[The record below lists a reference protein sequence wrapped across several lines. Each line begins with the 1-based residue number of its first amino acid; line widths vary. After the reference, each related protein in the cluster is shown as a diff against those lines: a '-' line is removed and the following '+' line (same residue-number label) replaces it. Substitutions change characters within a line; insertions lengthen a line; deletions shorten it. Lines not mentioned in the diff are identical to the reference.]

1 MEHITKEEYLRL
13 LKKKQVKYRNKKTDT
28 GRGLFASKKEAAFER
43 ECFLRLKA
51 GEIKDYAVQVRIPL
65 DVNGVHICFYIA
77 DFVIRHNDDTYE
89 IVDTKGVITKDFRI
103 KWKLLKA
110 LYSDKYK
117 FTLVK

>member
-1 MEHITKEEYLRL
+1 MMEHITKEEYLRL

-77 DFVIRHNDDTYE
+77 DFVIRHNDDG
-89 IVDTKGVITKDFRI
+89 IVNLINPVDEFSPLFYHLWEK
-103 KWKLLKA
+103 
-110 LYSDKYK
+110 
-117 FTLVK
+117 